1 MEFSDSL
8 EQAEEYSGA
17 ALARMEQL
25 GVPKTPSN
33 FMVWYCY
40 VSEKFPDL
48 KRTIDVLISNEREF
62 NARVNDELHAK
73 FFSFQKESDRLNT
86 AAKKFETMMAQLA
99 TQMGQSTE
107 GAERYGEALES
118 FSGGLAKGSDGDV
131 KKMVSNILSETRQ
144 MKEVNDQLETELSAS
159 SQEIRQLKADL
170 INMRKEAMTDALT
183 GIANRKLFD
192 ATIRDEAGLAME
204 GGTDLCLL
212 MSDIDFFKK
221 FNDTHGHQMGDQV
234 LKLVA
239 RTMTECVKG
248 QDTAARYGGEEF
260 GIILPKTKLDEAI
273 KVGNQLRERLASK
286 KMVNRKNGTDL
297 GTITLSLGA
306 SKYRYGEPLS
316 QWIQRADEA
325 LYLAK
330 HSGRNQVKSEVDLD
344 EGALDLKDS
353 A

>member
-8 EQAEEYSGA
+8 EQAEEYSA
-17 ALARMEQL
+17 AAMSLLEKY
-25 GVPKTPSN
+25 GIPKTPAN
-33 FMVWYCY
+33 FIVWYCY

-62 NARVNDELHAK
+62 NVRVNDELHTK
-73 FFSFQKESDRLNT
+73 YFSFQKESDRLNT
-86 AAKKFETMMAQLA
+86 AAKKFEDMMAQIA
-99 TQMGQSTE
+99 GHMGESTE
-107 GAERYGEALES
+107 GAERYGEALQN
-118 FSGGLAKGSDGDV
+118 FTGGLQAGSPDM
-131 KKMVSNILSETRQ
+131 KNLVSEI
-144 MKEVNDQLETELSAS
+144 MKETKAMKETNDKLETELTQS
-159 SQEIRQLKADL
+159 SEEIKQLKADL

-192 ATIRDEAGLAME
+192 SALREEVGLAME
-204 GGTDLCLL
+204 KGHDLCLL
-212 MSDIDFFKK
+212 MTDIDFFKK

-248 QDTAARYGGEEF
+248 QDTPARYGGEEF
-260 GIILPKTKLDEAI
+260 GIILPKTNLKQAI
-273 KVGNQLRERLASK
+273 HVGNELRERLASK
-286 KMVNRKNGTDL
+286 KMVNRKSGQDL

-306 SKYRYGEPLS
+306 AKYRFGEPIN
-316 QWIQRADEA
+316 QWVHRADEA

-330 HSGRNQVKSEVDLD
+330 HSGRNQVKSETDLD
-344 EGALDLKDS
+344 DGAIDLQES

>member
-8 EQAEEYSGA
+8 EQAEEYSA
-17 ALARMEQL
+17 AAMSMLEKYRI
-25 GVPKTPSN
+25 PKTPAN
-33 FMVWYCY
+33 FIVWYCY

-62 NARVNDELHAK
+62 NVRVNDELHTK
-73 FFSFQKESDRLNT
+73 YFSFQKESDRLNT
-86 AAKKFETMMAQLA
+86 AAKKFEDMMAQIA
-99 TQMGQSTE
+99 GHMGESTE
-107 GAERYGEALES
+107 GAERYGEALQN
-118 FSGGLAKGSDGDV
+118 FTGGLQAGSSDM
-131 KKMVSNILSETRQ
+131 KNLVSEILKETKA
-144 MKEVNDQLETELSAS
+144 MKETNDKLETELTQS
-159 SQEIRQLKADL
+159 SEEIKQLKADL

-192 ATIRDEAGLAME
+192 SALREEVGSAME
-204 GGTDLCLL
+204 NGHDLCLL
-212 MSDIDFFKK
+212 MTDIDFFKK

-248 QDTAARYGGEEF
+248 QDTPARYGGEEF
-260 GIILPKTKLDEAI
+260 GIILPKTNLKQAI
-273 KVGNQLRERLASK
+273 HVGNELRERLASK
-286 KMVNRKNGTDL
+286 KMVNRKSGQDL

-306 SKYRYGEPLS
+306 AKYRFGEPIN
-316 QWIQRADEA
+316 QWVHRADEA

-330 HSGRNQVKSEVDLD
+330 RSGRNQVKSETDLD
-344 EGALDLKDS
+344 DGAIDLQES